1 MKTASWQRGFTV
13 SEEMAVVLIRVLIVM
28 PTIFIGTFGV
38 MVVIVIRE
46 IITSAS
52 ALVAAKI
59 INRPDEARLIAAKR
73 DIANL
78 MQVLNLYRR
87 DNHCY
92 PVTEQGL
99 QALAIQ
105 PASAPFP
112 PNWKTGGYIECL
124 PKDHWGNPYQYLN
137 PGGSGEIDIF
147 SLGADDVP
155 GGEGNDADFRL
166 LVSSSASN
174 S

>member
-1 MKTASWQRGFTV
+1 MKTTCWQRGFTV

-28 PTIFIGTFGV
+28 PTIFIGIFGV
-38 MVVIVIRE
+38 MVVVVIRE
-46 IITSAS
+46 IITSAT

-59 INRPDEARLIAAKR
+59 INRPDEARLIAAKH

-105 PASAPFP
+105 PTIAPLP
-112 PNWKTGGYIECL
+112 SNWKAGGYIECL
-124 PKDHWGNPYQYLN
+124 PKDPWAIPINT
-137 PGGSGEIDIF
+137 
-147 SLGADDVP
+147 
-155 GGEGNDADFRL
+155 
-166 LVSSSASN
+166 
-174 S
+174 